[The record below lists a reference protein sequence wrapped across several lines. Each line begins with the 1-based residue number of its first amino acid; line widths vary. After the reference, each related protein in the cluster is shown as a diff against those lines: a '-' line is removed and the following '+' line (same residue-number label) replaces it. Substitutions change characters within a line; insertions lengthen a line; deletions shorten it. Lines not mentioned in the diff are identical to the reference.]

1 VFTELHNQNWIRNL
15 AGINTTT
22 LLEEFTLL
30 YMALSDAQ
38 LSDHKDQILWK
49 WTLDGKYSV
58 VSVYDCQFWGASV
71 LAPTSPIWKAHAE
84 PKTKFFAWA
93 DHP

>member
-58 VSVYDCQFWGASV
+58 VSVYDCNSGE
-71 LAPTSPIWKAHAE
+71 LLC
-84 PKTKFFAWA
+84 
-93 DHP
+93 